1 MHNQIS
7 RRNFLKNT
15 SLAALGLSILPN
27 SFAKKVAPSDRLRVA
42 HIGVGGMGNNH
53 MNWFAN
59 LPEVEVVALADVD
72 SLHLSET
79 LASLQK
85 INPDSK
91 AKTYADFRHI
101 LDRNDVDAITCATP
115 DHWHAQIAILAMQAG
130 KDVYGEK
137 PLSFS
142 VKEGQMMLAAQK
154 KYGKIFQLGTQ
165 IHAGENYHRVQEIIQ
180 SGAIGKVHTV
190 RLWKTGTPP
199 VLGPSNYQ
207 TPPANLNYDMW
218 LGPAPYHE
226 YSPERVHFSY
236 RYFLDYSGGVFQ
248 DFWCHIAD
256 IVWMSIAPKKLKKIS
271 ANGIAPDGVGDAPKA
286 INVNYEFENLKIL
299 WTSEAPNVPGAAD
312 RGIGAYFEGEKGT
325 LICDYGS
332 KEITINGVIMKDI
345 DSIPKTIIRSPGHQQ
360 NFVDAVKARTQPESN
375 LEYVRQMTL
384 PMHLGLISYRLGR
397 ELHWNHKKEKFK
409 HDAEANTYLFREY
422 RKPWNLVNS

>member
-1 MHNQIS
+1 MSQAIN
-7 RRNFLKNT
+7 RRSFIRNT
-15 SLAALGLSILPN
+15 SLAALGISILPKT
-27 SFAKKVAPSDRLRVA
+27 FAKKIAPSDKLRVA
-42 HIGVGGMGNNH
+42 HIGLGGMGNSH

-59 LPEVEVVALADVD
+59 LPEVEVVALADLD
-72 SLHLSET
+72 SIHLSET

-85 INPDSK
+85 IHPDTK

-115 DHWHAQIAILAMQAG
+115 DHWHAQVAILAFQAG

-137 PLSFS
+137 PLAYS
-142 VKEGQMMLAAQK
+142 VKEGQMMLEAQK

-165 IHAGENYHRVQEIIQ
+165 IHAGDNYHRVQEIIQ
-180 SGAIGKVHTV
+180 AGAIGKVHTV
-190 RLWKTGTPP
+190 RLWKTGLPP

-207 TPPANLNYDMW
+207 APPANLNYDMW

-226 YSPERVHFSY
+226 YSPERVHFNY

-256 IVWMSIAPKKLKKIS
+256 IVWMSINPQKLKKIS
-271 ANGIAPDGVGDAPKA
+271 ANGLAPDGVGDAPKA
-286 INVNYEFENLKIL
+286 INVDYEFENLKIH
-299 WTSEAPNVPGAAD
+299 WTSQAPNVPGAAS

-325 LICDYGS
+325 LICDYNTR
-332 KEITINGVIMKDI
+332 EITINGVVMKDI
-345 DSIPKTIIRSPGHQQ
+345 DTVPKSIIRSPGHQQ
-360 NFVDAVKARTQPESN
+360 NFVDAIKTRTQPESN
-375 LEYVRQMTL
+375 LEYARKMTL

-397 ELHWNHKKEKFK
+397 PLKWNHKKEKFK
-409 HDAEANTYLFREY
+409 NDNQANNYLFREF
-422 RKPWNLVNS
+422 RKPWDLVKV